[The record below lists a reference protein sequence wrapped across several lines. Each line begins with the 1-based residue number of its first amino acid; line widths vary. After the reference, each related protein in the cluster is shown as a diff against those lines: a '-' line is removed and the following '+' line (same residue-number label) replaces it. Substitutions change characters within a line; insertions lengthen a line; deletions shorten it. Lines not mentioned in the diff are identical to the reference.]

1 MMNKRV
7 IITALVIAVAITG
20 IASSLSVSVPAEA
33 QRVCGLDN
41 MGQEASFLAKGGQGE
56 EIGEFVSGLAQ
67 EINLGKVVVRL

>member
-20 IASSLSVSVPAEA
+20 IASSISVSIPAEA
-33 QRVCGLDN
+33 QRVCGLEKH
-41 MGQEASFLAKGGQGE
+41 GPRASFLVKGGQGE

-67 EINLGKVVVRL
+67 EINLGQVVVRL